1 MVLSKPFSN
10 ISSTNITKYAN
21 KVTVVEKQ
29 RKELKFG
36 LHIGQ
41 QFMHF
46 DWFCNW
52 IRSKT
57 KKDLS
62 K

>member
-46 DWFCNW
+46 DKA
-52 IRSKT
+52 I
-57 KKDLS
+57 DD
-62 K
+62 